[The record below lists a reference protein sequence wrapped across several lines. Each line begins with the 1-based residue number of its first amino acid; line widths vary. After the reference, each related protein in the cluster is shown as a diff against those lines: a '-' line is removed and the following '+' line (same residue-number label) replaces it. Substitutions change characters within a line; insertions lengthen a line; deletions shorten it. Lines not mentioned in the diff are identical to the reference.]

1 MKNRVFFT
9 ISIVFFIQTSCASF
23 NRANGEIEYSNH
35 ISKGQELLDL
45 KKALVEG
52 AINQKEYD
60 LMKKKII
67 DDQYIKDI
75 INEFDDDEE
84 EDNDK
89 RKKAKINLSM

>member
-1 MKNRVFFT
+1 MKNRVLFI
-9 ISIVFFIQTSCASF
+9 ISILFFIQTSCASF

-75 INEFDDDEE
+75 INEFDDEAE

>member
-1 MKNRVFFT
+1 M
-9 ISIVFFIQTSCASF
+9 FFIQTSCASF

-60 LMKKKII
+60 
-67 DDQYIKDI
+67 
-75 INEFDDDEE
+75 
-84 EDNDK
+84 
-89 RKKAKINLSM
+89 

>member
-1 MKNRVFFT
+1 MKKNILFL
-9 ISIVFFIQTSCASF
+9 ISIFFFIQISCASF

-45 KKALVEG
+45 KKALDEG
-52 AINQKEYD
+52 ALNQKEYN

-75 INEFDDDEE
+75 INKFDDD
-84 EDNDK
+84 DNN
-89 RKKAKINLSM
+89 KASINLSL

>member
-1 MKNRVFFT
+1 MKNRVLFT
-9 ISIVFFIQTSCASF
+9 ISIVFFFQTSCASF

-60 LMKKKII
+60 LMKKII

-75 INEFDDDEE
+75 INEFDDED

-89 RKKAKINLSM
+89 GKKAKINLSM

>member
-1 MKNRVFFT
+1 M
-9 ISIVFFIQTSCASF
+9 
-23 NRANGEIEYSNH
+23 
-35 ISKGQELLDL
+35 DL

-75 INEFDDDEE
+75 INEFDDEE
-84 EDNDK
+84 RRIMIK
-89 RKKAKINLSM
+89 ARRLKLTYQCKKKVKIIPLSFVLKSPF

>member
-1 MKNRVFFT
+1 MKNRVLFI
-9 ISIVFFIQTSCASF
+9 ISILFFIQTSCASF

-75 INEFDDDEE
+75 INEFDDEE

-89 RKKAKINLSM
+89 GKKAKINLSM